1 MTSTKLLRQLTKALA
16 VIGPMAAAELFGNG
30 VAAAPT
36 TSDISCVPVQVF
48 VFAYRDG
55 QPLRLHVQCAA
66 AVGGISYF
74 ALNTAD
80 APVAARI
87 LSILTTAQVAGRTLG
102 IRYDPADNTSGTSYG
117 CQSSDCRPIR
127 AVWIGQ

>member
-1 MTSTKLLRQLTKALA
+1 MKSTKLLRQLTKALA
-16 VIGPMAAAELFGNG
+16 VIGPMAAAELLGNG
-30 VAAAPT
+30 AAAAT

-55 QPLRLHVQCAA
+55 QPLRLHVQCSA

-102 IRYDPADNTSGTSYG
+102 IRYDPADTAGTSIG
-117 CQSSDCRPIR
+117 CQSSNCRLIR